1 MRNFASGEQ
10 ESSKAMKNVKM
21 YEAGDKMISV
31 IRDNY
36 NILQAMNSFGIY
48 LGFGDKTV
56 DEVCKEQ
63 GVDTYTFLAVINYTV
78 NGYEDQQG
86 LEKISI
92 PTLLKYLQA
101 SHDYYLDFQL
111 PMIRTEL
118 IDSLDENDNLARLI
132 LKLYDEYAHGVT
144 VHMRYEEKHVF
155 PYVRKLLDGETSDA
169 YDIDTYS
176 KHHNQLDQK
185 LKELKNII
193 IKYLPADGP
202 HNNKL
207 MATLYNIY
215 NNEEWLRLHCNVEND
230 IFIPVI
236 RHLESKRK
244 QQSVELS
251 AIPGMKLQSEDAQ
264 LSQRE
269 RDVIVAL
276 VQGMSNKE
284 IADHLC
290 ISTNTV
296 ITHRRNIAK
305 KLQIH
310 SPAGLTIYAIVNKLV
325 SIDQTL

>member
-1 MRNFASGEQ
+1 
-10 ESSKAMKNVKM
+10 MKNVKM

-101 SHDYYLDFQL
+101 NHDYYLDFQL

-176 KHHNQLDQK
+176 NTITSSTRSSRNSKTSSS
-185 LKELKNII
+185 NICLPTDLTTTNSWPRSI
-193 IKYLPADGP
+193 IYIIMRSGCVCIAMWRTTSSSP
-202 HNNKL
+202 
-207 MATLYNIY
+207 
-215 NNEEWLRLHCNVEND
+215 
-230 IFIPVI
+230 
-236 RHLESKRK
+236 S
-244 QQSVELS
+244 S
-251 AIPGMKLQSEDAQ
+251 AISKA
-264 LSQRE
+264 RE
-269 RDVIVAL
+269 SNRVWNSAL
-276 VQGMSNKE
+276 FPE
-284 IADHLC
+284 
-290 ISTNTV
+290 
-296 ITHRRNIAK
+296 
-305 KLQIH
+305 
-310 SPAGLTIYAIVNKLV
+310 
-325 SIDQTL
+325 

>member
-1 MRNFASGEQ
+1 M
-10 ESSKAMKNVKM
+10 KM

-63 GVDTYTFLAVINYTV
+63 DVDTYTFLAVINYTV
-78 NGYEDQQG
+78 NGYEDKLG
-86 LEKISI
+86 VDRISI
-92 PTLLKYLQA
+92 PTLLKYLRA

-111 PMIRTEL
+111 PMIRREL

-155 PYVRKLLDGETSDA
+155 PYVQELLDGEMSDS

-176 KHHNQLDQK
+176 KHHSQLDTK
-185 LKELKNII
+185 LRELKNII

-207 MATLYNIY
+207 I
-215 NNEEWLRLHCNVEND
+215 
-230 IFIPVI
+230 
-236 RHLESKRK
+236 K
-244 QQSVELS
+244 QQSVELNG
-251 AIPGMKLQSEDAQ
+251 IPGMVKHEGEDDP

-325 SIDQTL
+325 SIDQTLQK

>member
-1 MRNFASGEQ
+1 
-10 ESSKAMKNVKM
+10 MKNVKM

-155 PYVRKLLDGETSDA
+155 PYVQKLLDGETSDA

-244 QQSVELS
+244 QQSVELN

-325 SIDQTL
+325 SIDQTMK

>member
-1 MRNFASGEQ
+1 
-10 ESSKAMKNVKM
+10 MKNVKM

-176 KHHNQLDQK
+176 KHHNHLD
-185 LKELKNII
+185 
-193 IKYLPADGP
+193 
-202 HNNKL
+202 
-207 MATLYNIY
+207 
-215 NNEEWLRLHCNVEND
+215 
-230 IFIPVI
+230 
-236 RHLESKRK
+236 
-244 QQSVELS
+244 
-251 AIPGMKLQSEDAQ
+251 
-264 LSQRE
+264 
-269 RDVIVAL
+269 
-276 VQGMSNKE
+276 
-284 IADHLC
+284 
-290 ISTNTV
+290 
-296 ITHRRNIAK
+296 
-305 KLQIH
+305 
-310 SPAGLTIYAIVNKLV
+310 
-325 SIDQTL
+325 

>member
-1 MRNFASGEQ
+1 
-10 ESSKAMKNVKM
+10 MKNVKM

-63 GVDTYTFLAVINYTV
+63 DVDTYTFLAVINYTV
-78 NGYEDQQG
+78 NGYEDKLG
-86 LEKISI
+86 VDRISI
-92 PTLLKYLQA
+92 PTLLKYLRA

-111 PMIRTEL
+111 PMIRREL

-155 PYVRKLLDGETSDA
+155 PYVQELLDGEMSDS

-176 KHHNQLDQK
+176 KHHSQLDTK
-185 LKELKNII
+185 LRELKNII

-207 MATLYNIY
+207 MATLYDIY
-215 NNEEWLRLHCNVEND
+215 NNEEWLHLHCNVEND
-230 IFIPVI
+230 IFIPV
-236 RHLESKRK
+236 RGTCAGH
-244 QQSVELS
+244 
-251 AIPGMKLQSEDAQ
+251 
-264 LSQRE
+264 
-269 RDVIVAL
+269 
-276 VQGMSNKE
+276 VQ
-284 IADHLC
+284 
-290 ISTNTV
+290 
-296 ITHRRNIAK
+296 
-305 KLQIH
+305 
-310 SPAGLTIYAIVNKLV
+310 
-325 SIDQTL
+325 